1 MFSKTLKQTE
11 PGKSLH
17 LNPIWG
23 IIEKQQKLVLLLHE
37 LKNSNSLCQIT
48 PVLLQN
54 EQIRWKKKKKIPCK
68 SCYFTGYTDTE
79 LTSRE
84 RLSFLWTTLGH
95 AGSASGFQISGGCP
109 AVGILP
115 KQYLLSAV
123 QRCSS
128 WWEGGNYQ
136 IEPVFV
142 FSTIVAGPL
151 LPVSQRKLRY

>member
-54 EQIRWKKKKKIPCK
+54 EQIRWKKKKKNPCK

-95 AGSASGFQISGGCP
+95 AGSAVDFRSLED
-109 AVGILP
+109 A
-115 KQYLLSAV
+115 
-123 QRCSS
+123 
-128 WWEGGNYQ
+128 
-136 IEPVFV
+136 
-142 FSTIVAGPL
+142 PL
-151 LPVSQRKLRY
+151 LVSSPNNICCRQCSAAAPGGKGGTIRLSQFSFSLP